1 LVCETCKGKRFKE
14 EVLDVQYQ
22 GKNIADVLDL
32 TVDEAID
39 FFGEDTSTSAKHIVQ
54 KLTPLKAVGLD
65 YVKLGQSNST
75 LSGGEAQR
83 IKLASFLIKGPN
95 QPHTLFIFDEPTTG
109 LHFHDVQKLMITF
122 QALLAQG
129 HTVIA
134 IEHHTDVMRCADW
147 IVDIGP
153 EGGEKG
159 GNILYCG
166 PFEAFLKT
174 KSYTADALNS

>member
-1 LVCETCKGKRFKE
+1 
-14 EVLDVQYQ
+14 
-22 GKNIADVLDL
+22 
-32 TVDEAID
+32 
-39 FFGEDTSTSAKHIVQ
+39 
-54 KLTPLKAVGLD
+54 
-65 YVKLGQSNST
+65 
-75 LSGGEAQR
+75 
-83 IKLASFLIKGPN
+83 LASFLIKGPN

-166 PFEAFLKT
+166 SFDAFLKT